1 MGFARL
7 LILVGLIGYGIHWW
21 IAPQADAA
29 ATATASAATAAETSG
44 ASGFIPAAMPDG
56 TPPNAVVILAPLNC
70 SSEEAQRADYLAAA
84 LERQRIPV
92 VRSSQYS
99 ASSDGSDSAA
109 QANVQRAVSILNGPI
124 PAVFVKGMGKSNPS
138 ADEVIAEYQR
148 TR

>member
-1 MGFARL
+1 
-7 LILVGLIGYGIHWW
+7 
-21 IAPQADAA
+21 
-29 ATATASAATAAETSG
+29 
-44 ASGFIPAAMPDG
+44 MPDG

-124 PAVFVKGMGKSNPS
+124 PAVFVKGMGKANPS

>member
-1 MGFARL
+1 MRRRKPGAGGKLYSAR
-7 LILVGLIGYGIHWW
+7 
-21 IAPQADAA
+21 
-29 ATATASAATAAETSG
+29 S
-44 ASGFIPAAMPDG
+44 
-56 TPPNAVVILAPLNC
+56 
-70 SSEEAQRADYLAAA
+70 
-84 LERQRIPV
+84 IPV

-124 PAVFVKGMGKSNPS
+124 PAVFVKGMGKANPS